1 MNNSDTEALRDMQSM
16 TFTLAEKDQD
26 GFWKILGEGIPADA
40 KISWET
46 EEPIQ
51 ETDPVEELI
60 EALHR
65 FADYL
70 EEKGIRETDEL
81 EIPEFMRREK

>member
-1 MNNSDTEALRDMQSM
+1 MNTDADKWGSESV
-16 TFTLAEKDQD
+16 TFTIAEKDQD

-40 KISWET
+40 KISWDA
-46 EEPIQ
+46 EEPKQ
-51 ETDPVEELI
+51 ESDPVEELI

-70 EEKGIRETDEL
+70 EEKGIRERDEL
-81 EIPEFMRREK
+81 EIPGFMRREK

>member
-1 MNNSDTEALRDMQSM
+1 MNKDVDKWGSESV
-16 TFTLAEKDQD
+16 TFTIAEKDQD

-40 KISWET
+40 KISWDV
-46 EEPIQ
+46 EEPVQ
-51 ETDPVEELI
+51 ETDPIEELI

-70 EEKGIRETDEL
+70 EEKGIREADEL
-81 EIPEFMRREK
+81 EIPGFMRREK

>member
-1 MNNSDTEALRDMQSM
+1 MNNDTETY

-40 KISWET
+40 KISWDV
-46 EEPIQ
+46 EEPKQ
-51 ETDPVEELI
+51 EADPVEELI

-70 EEKGIRETDEL
+70 EEKGIRERDEL
-81 EIPEFMRREK
+81 EIPGFMRREK

>member
-26 GFWKILGEGIPADA
+26 EFWKILGEGIPADA
-40 KISWET
+40 KISWDT
-46 EEPIQ
+46 EEPKQ
-51 ETDPVEELI
+51 ETDPIEGLI

-70 EEKGIRETDEL
+70 EEKGIRERDDL

>member
-1 MNNSDTEALRDMQSM
+1 MNTDADNWGGKSM

-26 GFWKILGEGIPADA
+26 GFWKILGEGIPADT
-40 KISWET
+40 KIAWDV
-46 EEPIQ
+46 EEPKQ

-81 EIPEFMRREK
+81 EIPGFMRREK

>member
-1 MNNSDTEALRDMQSM
+1 MNTDADNWGGKSM

-40 KISWET
+40 KISWDV
-46 EEPIQ
+46 EEPVQ
-51 ETDPVEELI
+51 ETDPIEELI

-70 EEKGIRETDEL
+70 EEKGIREADEL
-81 EIPEFMRREK
+81 EIPGFMRREK

>member
-1 MNNSDTEALRDMQSM
+1 MNNDTETY

-26 GFWKILGEGIPADA
+26 GFWKILGEGIPADT
-40 KISWET
+40 KIAWDT
-46 EEPIQ
+46 EEPVK
-51 ETDPVEELI
+51 ETDPIEGLI

-70 EEKGIRETDEL
+70 EEKGIREADDV
-81 EIPEFMRREK
+81 EIPGFMRREK